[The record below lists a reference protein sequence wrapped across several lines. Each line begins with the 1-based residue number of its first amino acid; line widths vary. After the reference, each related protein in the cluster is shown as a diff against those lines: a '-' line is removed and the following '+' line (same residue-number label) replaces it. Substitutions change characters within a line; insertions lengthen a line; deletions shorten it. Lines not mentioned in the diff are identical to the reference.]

1 MHSSSETVIKT
12 TTNGLKWYRL
22 TAKKKAGKGHQL
34 KFQQISWKQ
43 KGLGEYGGK
52 QQMGEATGNGGSG
65 LSRHWEM
72 PQHGNAKDLRK
83 QEGKVG
89 WKLPKFYICNT
100 SVCPDWTLD
109 RCQSLSLSPTL
120 EGLFP
125 KRLYRPP
132 GGNSVSQYGAWKFT
146 VDSSALLSFG
156 ILHRNKKTSFLPP
169 FPGEKPERLCP
180 CSLNF
185 PSASYCFNLNLKY

>member
-1 MHSSSETVIKT
+1 MIQTDSKEESRKGPSAEVSANFLETERAGWILR
-12 TTNGLKWYRL
+12 N
-22 TAKKKAGKGHQL
+22 TA
-34 KFQQISWKQ
+34 
-43 KGLGEYGGK
+43 GG
-52 QQMGEATGNGGSG
+52 GGSG

-89 WKLPKFYICNT
+89 WKLPKFYMCNT

-120 EGLFP
+120 EGLFL

-132 GGNSVSQYGAWKFT
+132 GGNSVSQYGAWKFRA
-146 VDSSALLSFG
+146 DSSALLSFG
-156 ILHRNKKTSFLPP
+156 ILHRNKTTSLLPP